1 MDFTEKIFFPPPCF
15 YRLGFNFNFYNL
27 PNIRVSSY
35 IFIMKSLVY
44 YPYEE
49 STKFT
54 RSCPIENRISRFDSR
69 KLIELRYPL
78 SLSNRIFFPPRS
90 KSENELIWF
99 LSNFLCIFFFL
110 STVQKE
116 GGTQLK
122 LQINYSNMQALF
134 KPMRWVQFTISTF
147 LFWFKKGTIV
157 STIDSRKIKNLALSR
172 RSKLLQVIYLPP
184 LK

>member
-1 MDFTEKIFFPPPCF
+1 MSLLVRSYYEIACLLSLRGEYKIYAIVSNWKSNISIRFEKID
-15 YRLGFNFNFYNL
+15 
-27 PNIRVSSY
+27 RV
-35 IFIMKSLVY
+35 
-44 YPYEE
+44 
-49 STKFT
+49 
-54 RSCPIENRISRFDSR
+54 
-69 KLIELRYPL
+69 PL

-99 LSNFLCIFFFL
+99 LSNLLCIFFFL

-157 STIDSRKIKNLALSR
+157 STIYSRKIKNLALSR